1 MSSSIN
7 IFAPKNTLSLRKLG
21 ENNMER
27 FQTDIS
33 LNGKTKYQD
42 KDNLIHSLQ
51 EELSTMKYKMS
62 FYFEKEKE
70 IQDLQQKIKKLEDE
84 IKNVNKYKLLIL
96 KLKKTNDNISEHY
109 KKLLLELHEYDN
121 MKKENILLKDK
132 IKELTVINKKPKN
145 ELDIIIEELSNNIS
159 DDKNTDDED
168 TINEIN
174 EINEIIEDIGNIGD
188 LLDSEDILDANKD

>member
-1 MSSSIN
+1 MNPSIN
-7 IFAPKNTLSLRKLG
+7 IFAPKNTLSLRKMG

-132 IKELTVINKKPKN
+132 IKELNVINKKPKN
-145 ELDIIIEELSNNIS
+145 VLDIIIEELSNNIS
-159 DDKNTDDED
+159 NDENTDDED
-168 TINEIN
+168 NINEIN
-174 EINEIIEDIGNIGD
+174 EINEIIEDIGNTDD
-188 LLDSEDILDANKD
+188 LLDSEDKD

>member
-1 MSSSIN
+1 MN
-7 IFAPKNTLSLRKLG
+7 LNVDIFAPKNTLSLRKLG

-51 EELSTMKYKMS
+51 EEISTMKYKMT

-70 IQDLQQKIKKLEDE
+70 IQDLKQKIKSLEDE

-109 KKLLLELHEYDN
+109 KRLLLEINDYEN
-121 MKKENILLKDK
+121 IKKENTLMKEK
-132 IKELTVINKKPKN
+132 IKELTIEDEVPRKS
-145 ELDIIIEELSNNIS
+145 LDVIIEELSNNVS
-159 DDKNTDDED
+159 EDDENVID
-168 TINEIN
+168 
-174 EINEIIEDIGNIGD
+174 EIIEDIGNTD
-188 LLDSEDILDANKD
+188 DMLESNKD

>member
-1 MSSSIN
+1 
-7 IFAPKNTLSLRKLG
+7 
-21 ENNMER
+21 MER

-51 EELSTMKYKMS
+51 QELSTMKYKMS

-70 IQDLQQKIKKLEDE
+70 IQDLQQKIKKLEVE

-96 KLKKTNDNISEHY
+96 KLKKTNDNISDHY
-109 KKLLLELHEYDN
+109 KNLLLEMHEYEN

-132 IKELTVINKKPKN
+132 IKELTMNSKNPKN
-145 ELDIIIEELSNNIS
+145 ELDIIIEELSNNIY
-159 DDKNTDDED
+159 DDKNTDDD
-168 TINEIN
+168 NTIN
-174 EINEIIEDIGNIGD
+174 EINEIIEGIEDIGNTDD
-188 LLDSEDILDANKD
+188 LLDSEDKD

>member
-109 KKLLLELHEYDN
+109 KKLLLELHDYDN

-132 IKELTVINKKPKN
+132 IKELTMINKKPKN

-159 DDKNTDDED
+159 NDKNTDDD
-168 TINEIN
+168 NTDDDNT
-174 EINEIIEDIGNIGD
+174 INEIIEDIGNTDD

>member
-33 LNGKTKYQD
+33 LHGKTKYQD

-109 KKLLLELHEYDN
+109 KKLLLELHEYEN

-132 IKELTVINKKPKN
+132 IKELTMINKKPKN

-159 DDKNTDDED
+159 NDENTDDED

-174 EINEIIEDIGNIGD
+174 EINDINDIIEDIGNTDD
-188 LLDSEDILDANKD
+188 LLDSEDKD

>member
-1 MSSSIN
+1 MN
-7 IFAPKNTLSLRKLG
+7 LNVDIFAPKNTLSLRKLG

-51 EELSTMKYKMS
+51 EEISTMKYKMT

-70 IQDLQQKIKKLEDE
+70 IQDLKQKIKSLEDE

-109 KKLLLELHEYDN
+109 KRLLLEINDYEN
-121 MKKENILLKDK
+121 IKKENTLMKEK
-132 IKELTVINKKPKN
+132 IKELTIEDEVPRKN
-145 ELDIIIEELSNNIS
+145 LDVIIEELSNNVS
-159 DDKNTDDED
+159 KDDENVID
-168 TINEIN
+168 
-174 EINEIIEDIGNIGD
+174 EIIEDIGNTD
-188 LLDSEDILDANKD
+188 DMLESNKD

>member
-1 MSSSIN
+1 MN
-7 IFAPKNTLSLRKLG
+7 LNVDIFASKNTLSLRKLG

-51 EELSTMKYKMS
+51 EEISTMKYKMT

-70 IQDLQQKIKKLEDE
+70 IQDLKQKIKSLEDE

-96 KLKKTNDNISEHY
+96 KLKKTNDNIREHY
-109 KKLLLELHEYDN
+109 KGLLLEINDYEN
-121 MKKENILLKDK
+121 IKKENTLMKDK
-132 IKELTVINKKPKN
+132 IKELTLEDEVPRKS
-145 ELDIIIEELSNNIS
+145 LDFIIEESSNNVS
-159 DDKNTDDED
+159 EDDEIVID
-168 TINEIN
+168 A
-174 EINEIIEDIGNIGD
+174 IIEDIGNTD
-188 LLDSEDILDANKD
+188 DMLESNKD

>member
-1 MSSSIN
+1 MNSSIN

-21 ENNMER
+21 ENNMDR

-70 IQDLQQKIKKLEDE
+70 IQELQKKIKSLEDE

-109 KKLLLELHEYDN
+109 KKLLLELHDYEN
-121 MKKENILLKDK
+121 IKKENTLMKDK
-132 IKELTVINKKPKN
+132 IKELTVSDKNPKK
-145 ELDIIIEELSNNIS
+145 ELDIIIEELSNNVS
-159 DDKNTDDED
+159 EEDDNTID
-168 TINEIN
+168 
-174 EINEIIEDIGNIGD
+174 EIIEDIGNIDD
-188 LLDSEDILDANKD
+188 LLKSNND

>member
-1 MSSSIN
+1 MKSQID

-42 KDNLIHSLQ
+42 KDNIIHSLQ
-51 EELSTMKYKMS
+51 EELSTMKYKMT

-70 IQDLQQKIKKLEDE
+70 IQDLQKKIKSLEDE

-96 KLKKTNDNISEHY
+96 KLKKTNDNVSEHY
-109 KKLLLELHEYDN
+109 KQLLLEIHDYEN
-121 MKKENILLKDK
+121 IKKENTLMKEK
-132 IKELTVINKKPKN
+132 IKELTEEEIPHKT
-145 ELDIIIEELSNNIS
+145 LDVIIEELSNSVSKDDDNII
-159 DDKNTDDED
+159 EG
-168 TINEIN
+168 
-174 EINEIIEDIGNIGD
+174 IIEDIGNTD
-188 LLDSEDILDANKD
+188 DMLE

>member
-1 MSSSIN
+1 MNSSIN

-21 ENNMER
+21 ENNMDR

-70 IQDLQQKIKKLEDE
+70 IQGLQQKIKSLEDE

-109 KKLLLELHEYDN
+109 KKLLLELNDYEN
-121 MKKENILLKDK
+121 IKKENTLMKDK
-132 IKELTVINKKPKN
+132 IKELTVSDKNPKK
-145 ELDIIIEELSNNIS
+145 ELDIIIEELSNNVS
-159 DDKNTDDED
+159 EEDDNTID
-168 TINEIN
+168 
-174 EINEIIEDIGNIGD
+174 EIIEDIGNIDD
-188 LLDSEDILDANKD
+188 LLKSNEN

>member
-1 MSSSIN
+1 MKSQID

-42 KDNLIHSLQ
+42 KDNIIHSLQ
-51 EELSTMKYKMS
+51 EELSTMKYKMT

-70 IQDLQQKIKKLEDE
+70 IQELQKKIKSLEDE

-96 KLKKTNDNISEHY
+96 KLKKTNDNVSEHY
-109 KKLLLELHEYDN
+109 KQLLLEIHDYEN
-121 MKKENILLKDK
+121 IKKENTLMKEK
-132 IKELTVINKKPKN
+132 IKELTEEEIPHKT
-145 ELDIIIEELSNNIS
+145 LDVIIEELSNSVSKDDDNII
-159 DDKNTDDED
+159 EG
-168 TINEIN
+168 
-174 EINEIIEDIGNIGD
+174 IIEDIGNTD
-188 LLDSEDILDANKD
+188 DMLE

>member
-7 IFAPKNTLSLRKLG
+7 IFAPKNTLSLRNLG

-70 IQDLQQKIKKLEDE
+70 IQDLQQKIKSLEGE

-159 DDKNTDDED
+159 NDKNTDDED
-168 TINEIN
+168 NIND
-174 EINEIIEDIGNIGD
+174 INEIIEDIGNTDD
-188 LLDSEDILDANKD
+188 LLNSEDKD

>member
-1 MSSSIN
+1 MKLQID

-42 KDNLIHSLQ
+42 KDNIIHSLQ
-51 EELSTMKYKMS
+51 EELSTMKYKMT

-70 IQDLQQKIKKLEDE
+70 IQDLQKKIKSLEDE

-96 KLKKTNDNISEHY
+96 KLKKTNDNVSEHY
-109 KKLLLELHEYDN
+109 KQLLLEIHDYEN
-121 MKKENILLKDK
+121 IKKENTLMKEK
-132 IKELTVINKKPKN
+132 IKELTEEEIPHKT
-145 ELDIIIEELSNNIS
+145 LDVIIEELSNSVSKDDDNII
-159 DDKNTDDED
+159 EG
-168 TINEIN
+168 
-174 EINEIIEDIGNIGD
+174 IIEDIGNTD
-188 LLDSEDILDANKD
+188 DMLE

>member
-109 KKLLLELHEYDN
+109 KKLLLELHDYDN

-132 IKELTVINKKPKN
+132 IKELTMINKKPKN

-159 DDKNTDDED
+159 NDKNTDDD
-168 TINEIN
+168 NTDDDNT
-174 EINEIIEDIGNIGD
+174 INEIIEDIGNIGD
-188 LLDSEDILDANKD
+188 LLDSEDKD

>member
-1 MSSSIN
+1 MN
-7 IFAPKNTLSLRKLG
+7 LNVDIFAPKNTVSLRKLG

-51 EELSTMKYKMS
+51 EEISTMKYKMT

-70 IQDLQQKIKKLEDE
+70 IQDLKQKIKSLEDE

-109 KKLLLELHEYDN
+109 KRLLLEINDYEN
-121 MKKENILLKDK
+121 IKKENTLMKEK
-132 IKELTVINKKPKN
+132 IKELTIEDEVPRKS
-145 ELDIIIEELSNNIS
+145 LDVIIEELSNNVS
-159 DDKNTDDED
+159 EDDENVID
-168 TINEIN
+168 
-174 EINEIIEDIGNIGD
+174 EIIEDIGNTD
-188 LLDSEDILDANKD
+188 DMLESNKD

>member
-7 IFAPKNTLSLRKLG
+7 IFAPKNTLSLRKMG

-70 IQDLQQKIKKLEDE
+70 IQDLQQKIKSLEDE
-84 IKNVNKYKLLIL
+84 IKNVNKYKILIL

-109 KKLLLELHEYDN
+109 KRLLLELHGYGN
-121 MKKENILLKDK
+121 VKKENTLLKEK
-132 IKELTVINKKPKN
+132 IKELTITEKNPKKDLN
-145 ELDIIIEELSNNIS
+145 IIIEDLINNIS
-159 DDKNTDDED
+159 EDDENIID
-168 TINEIN
+168 EII
-174 EINEIIEDIGNIGD
+174 EDEIIEDIGNTD
-188 LLDSEDILDANKD
+188 DMLESNKD

>member
-7 IFAPKNTLSLRKLG
+7 IFSPKNTLSLRKLG
-21 ENNMER
+21 ENNMDR

-33 LNGKTKYQD
+33 LHGKTKYQD

-132 IKELTVINKKPKN
+132 IKELTVANKKPEN

-159 DDKNTDDED
+159 NTDED
-168 TINEIN
+168 TINDIN
-174 EINEIIEDIGNIGD
+174 EINEIIEDIGNTDD
-188 LLDSEDILDANKD
+188 LLDSDDILDANKD